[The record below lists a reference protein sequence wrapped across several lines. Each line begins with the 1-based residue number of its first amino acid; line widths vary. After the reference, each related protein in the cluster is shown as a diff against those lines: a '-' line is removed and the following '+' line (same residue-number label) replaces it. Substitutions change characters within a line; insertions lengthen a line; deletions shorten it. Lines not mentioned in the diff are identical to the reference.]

1 MLLAVELIYLKR
13 LIESIHNSD
22 LPAVGLLPRIMD
34 EADAAN
40 LGRLPTLD
48 DDNALEVLRAQG
60 GLGLDLPPQSAI
72 FTVTGSLSAQ
82 KMWVSDRMRH
92 VRYSYFIKSA
102 GESLRS
108 YVASGDIKLAYMRGI
123 DLCASADILT

>member
-1 MLLAVELIYLKR
+1 M
-13 LIESIHNSD
+13 
-22 LPAVGLLPRIMD
+22 MD

-60 GLGLDLPPQSAI
+60 GLGLDLPPQSVI
-72 FTVTGSLSAQ
+72 FTVTDSLSAQ

-92 VRYSYFIKSA
+92 IRYSLLVLYFRVIKSA
-102 GESLRS
+102 GES
-108 YVASGDIKLAYMRGI
+108 YTNCIW
-123 DLCASADILT
+123 